1 MNIPYHQGFQSV
13 SSWLFLQRSEFPQTS
28 GYHPYT
34 MHRVQK
40 QTKTCGQDQHK
51 PYAGLPSLHWL
62 QKAGLDVQS
71 EHIEIPPVRS
81 LGPGSKLEVSG
92 TSLDFSY
99 LALDLSTAKAGDK
112 YILNDD
118 HAVILTGEKTENA
131 KTSGHIVLV
140 EAASSEEFRKS
151 LKNVLKDDP
160 LAVVGVNPGTLPE
173 EIGPVGLSLDVMEI
187 IPGFHSENIWVDI
200 PGTSPEKQDI
210 LIAANHGS
218 IGPGAGDNASGAAA
232 AALLA
237 RTLKQNPLPV
247 PVRILWAAGGDAQYN
262 GGLALYLDKH
272 TLPKAAVALSR
283 LGSNN
288 PLVFGYREDITYGRP
303 RDINP
308 TGEDLTPE
316 DLIPFVRQQP
326 QHHSGLWDLGY
337 PSVRRRVLAEDQ
349 DMLTTPDEW
358 MAAAE
363 KIGKEM
369 NMDFKPAFPLG
380 LGGRLLD
387 AGIPTAPLWRPS
399 PFANTKKDT
408 VDRIIPQTMGKDI
421 LFMERILREI
431 AGKGE
436 LP

>member
-1 MNIPYHQGFQSV
+1 MGLTVLYHSGIKGPKSIDPVNSDFSAD
-13 SSWLFLQRSEFPQTS
+13 SDISGTGREALRLINMLTKLGPRPAGSEAN
-28 GYHPYT
+28 
-34 MHRVQK
+34 QK
-40 QTKTCGQDQHK
+40 EIQILRD
-51 PYAGLPSLHWL
+51 WL

-71 EHIEIPPVRS
+71 EPIEVPPVRS

-99 LALDLSTAKAGDK
+99 LALDLSAAKAGDK
-112 YILNDD
+112 YILDD
-118 HAVILTGEKTENA
+118 YHAVIMTGEKTGDA

-140 EAASSEEFRKS
+140 EAASDQEFRKS
-151 LKNVLKDDP
+151 LRSVLRDDP

-173 EIGPVGLSLDVMEI
+173 EIGAVGLSLDVVEI
-187 IPGFHSENIWVDI
+187 IPGFHSENMWVDI
-200 PGTSPEKQDI
+200 PGTSPEKQEI

-237 RTLKQNPLPV
+237 RTLRQNPLPV

-272 TLPKAAVALSR
+272 TLPRVAAALSR
-283 LGSNN
+283 LGSNE
-288 PLVFGYREDITYGRP
+288 PLVFGFRDDTTYGRP

-308 TGEDLTPE
+308 AGEDLKPE
-316 DLIPFVRQQP
+316 DFISFVKQQP
-326 QHHSGLWDLGY
+326 QHHSELWDLGY

-363 KIGKEM
+363 KTGREM
-369 NMDFKPAFPLG
+369 DMDFRPAFPSG
-380 LGGRLLD
+380 LGVRLLD
-387 AGIPTAPLWRPS
+387 ADIPTAPLWRPS
-399 PFANTKKDT
+399 PYANTKKDT
-408 VDRIIPQTMGKDI
+408 ADRINCGKSPGRRNCRD
-421 LFMERILREI
+421 
-431 AGKGE
+431 
-436 LP
+436 